1 VSCTNGVPISLV
13 KKYQPVNK
21 AVKPINSNSIIP
33 ELNATVL
40 SATFKSKKG
49 IQKADLYTYKGTVCA
64 NPDEVVSHGTCAPV
78 VAIFVKTIEVE
89 FKD

>member
-1 VSCTNGVPISLV
+1 MYKVIKPKDSN
-13 KKYQPVNK
+13 
-21 AVKPINSNSIIP
+21 AVIP

-40 SATFKSKKG
+40 TATFKSKEG
-49 IQKADLYTYKGTVCA
+49 IQKADLYTYKGTVCG
-64 NPDEVVSHGTCAPV
+64 NPDEVVSHGTCPPA

>member
-1 VSCTNGVPISLV
+1 M
-13 KKYQPVNK
+13 YQVI
-21 AVKPINSNSIIP
+21 KPKNSNSIIP

-64 NPDEVVSHGTCAPV
+64 NPDEVVSHGTCVPA